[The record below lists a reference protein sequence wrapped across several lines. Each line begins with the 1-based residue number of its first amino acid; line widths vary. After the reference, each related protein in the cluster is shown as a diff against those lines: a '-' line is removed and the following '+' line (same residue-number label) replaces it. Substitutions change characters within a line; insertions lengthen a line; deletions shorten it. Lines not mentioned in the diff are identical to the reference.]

1 MKLSTRVRYGL
12 RALVE
17 LADCQRSSPVLL
29 DSVARKQGIS
39 RKYLDAIFAR
49 LKTAGLVTSSRG
61 AGGGFRMARTP
72 SEITLLDVY
81 TGLEG
86 PVVLVDCKSEDR
98 HCGRE
103 ETCPTSDVWTGLSRL
118 MGEYMSSVTVEQ
130 LLMNKRRAEQAG
142 AMMYYI

>member
-12 RALVE
+12 RALIE
-17 LADCQRSSPVLL
+17 LADSQRGSPVLL

-49 LKTAGLVTSSRG
+49 LKAAGLVTSSRG
-61 AGGGFRMARTP
+61 AGGGFLMARKP
-72 SEITLLDVY
+72 GEITVLDVY

-86 PVVLVDCKSEDR
+86 PVVLVDCKAQDR

-103 ETCPTSDVWTGLSRL
+103 DICPTSEVWAKLSHI
-118 MGEYMSSVTVEQ
+118 MEEYMGSVTLDSLVEK
-130 LLMNKRRAEQAG
+130 KRESEEAG
-142 AMMYYI
+142 ADMYYI

>member
-17 LADCQRSSPVLL
+17 LADSQRGSPVLL
-29 DSVARKQGIS
+29 DSVARRQGIS

-49 LKTAGLVTSSRG
+49 LKAAGLVTSSRG
-61 AGGGFRMARTP
+61 AGGGFLMARLP
-72 SEITLLDVY
+72 SEITVLDVY

-86 PVVLVDCKSEDR
+86 PVVLVDCKTEDR
-98 HCGRE
+98 HCGRDDV
-103 ETCPTSDVWTGLSRL
+103 CPTAEVWAALSKL
-118 MGEYMSSVTVEQ
+118 MGEYMLSVTVEH
-130 LLMNKRRAEQAG
+130 LLENKRRAEEAG